1 MRFTGKNVVVTGGA
15 RGIGR
20 AIALAFANEGGE
32 IVILDKSDEDAYNT
46 AKDIEA
52 LDSKV
57 LVMRVDAKNVDQVKN
72 SINSLN
78 EKLGGIDILINNIG
92 WNNPVPFLESKE
104 SLWYEIV
111 ELNLMV
117 TMRFCHSVLPHMIKR
132 QQGVIINM
140 SSVQGKKASNA
151 VPYAAAKA
159 GVISVTRSLA
169 KAVAQHNI
177 RVNAVCPGVVEST
190 ELYKQV
196 MRDNPEY
203 AKSIIM
209 ETPMGRPCQPEE
221 VSAVVLF
228 LASEESSYMTGQSL
242 SVDGGIIME

>member
-92 WNNPVPFLESKE
+92 WNNPVPFL
-104 SLWYEIV
+104 
-111 ELNLMV
+111 
-117 TMRFCHSVLPHMIKR
+117 
-132 QQGVIINM
+132 
-140 SSVQGKKASNA
+140 
-151 VPYAAAKA
+151 
-159 GVISVTRSLA
+159 
-169 KAVAQHNI
+169 
-177 RVNAVCPGVVEST
+177 
-190 ELYKQV
+190 
-196 MRDNPEY
+196 
-203 AKSIIM
+203 
-209 ETPMGRPCQPEE
+209 
-221 VSAVVLF
+221 
-228 LASEESSYMTGQSL
+228 
-242 SVDGGIIME
+242 